1 MRKKNDVMK
10 KNDHATKVNKFDCDL
25 CQVRNAF
32 EREGIFNNDKY
43 NFDGYFELWTLTA
56 MFLCAHNWK
65 Q

>member
-10 KNDHATKVNKFDCDL
+10 KMITQRKSINLTATY
-25 CQVRNAF
+25 VRNAF
-32 EREGIFNNDKY
+32 EREGTFNNDKY